1 MGAAFP
7 THRLCFIVPSLVS
20 IPRDIHIVIF
30 EFLRD
35 DPVTSV
41 CLGLT
46 CNALYSAHQRINKE
60 KPIPLSE
67 RLTYD
72 GGRSYVTLSALLS
85 IWAPFTLRP
94 YNWET
99 GLRAEHGHG
108 KRYEKQTVQRE
119 ELYRAA
125 HDLE

>member
-1 MGAAFP
+1 MTSSP
-7 THRLCFIVPSLVS
+7 EIRLI
-20 IPRDIHIVIF
+20 IF
-30 EFLRD
+30 EFLTD

-41 CLGLT
+41 CLGIT
-46 CNALYSAHQRINKE
+46 CKALYFGHQYIQK
-60 KPIPLSE
+60 KKIPLSE

-85 IWAPFTLRP
+85 TWTPFTLRP

-108 KRYEKQTVQRE
+108 KRYEKQTVQKE
-119 ELYRAA
+119 ELYRAG
-125 HDLE
+125 HEIDLE